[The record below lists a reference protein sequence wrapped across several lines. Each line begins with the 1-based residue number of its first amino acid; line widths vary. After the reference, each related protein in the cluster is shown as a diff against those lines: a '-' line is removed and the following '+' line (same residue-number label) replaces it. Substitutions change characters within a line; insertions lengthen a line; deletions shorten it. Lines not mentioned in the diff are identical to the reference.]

1 MRCIY
6 WILLV
11 TYCQAEAQM
20 PRNAAGL
27 FEYTQTIPLENM
39 TDSAMQLKARRFFSQ
54 PFLVHWD
61 SVTTGQQPGQP
72 VASGIGYVEIQ
83 IISGFSKM
91 VIPVQLQMDLTV
103 SGEGYRYSIGNL
115 KAVKKSTGMAYPL
128 EEKPP
133 IMKYAVYDKLVNR
146 TQRYITSMIAWLKT
160 YMESKPSP

>member
-1 MRCIY
+1 
-6 WILLV
+6 
-11 TYCQAEAQM
+11 M

-39 TDSAMQLKARRFFSQ
+39 SDSLMQRKAHRFFSQ

-61 SVTTGQQPGQP
+61 SVSTGRQPGQA
-72 VASGIGYVEIQ
+72 VAIGKGYVEIQ
-83 IISGFSKM
+83 IIRGFSKI
-91 VIPVQLQMDLTV
+91 VIPVQLQMELTV
-103 SGEGYRYSIGNL
+103 SDNGFRYSIGNL
-115 KAVKKSTGMAYPL
+115 KVVKESTGMAYPL

-133 IMKYAVYDKLVNR
+133 IMKYAVYDKLINR